1 VDDQEDD
8 LHALSELVSRGDQR
22 GLQELL
28 MKHRPRLRRMV
39 AARLDPRLASRVD
52 PSDIVQETFV
62 EAVKQLPSYIEKPAI
77 PFYPWLRQ
85 LTANRLAAA
94 YQHHLHAQRRSVA
107 REVSVDLGL
116 SSASVALLAD
126 RLVSSQ
132 TTPSREMGRK
142 ELERQV
148 REALG
153 RLPLID
159 REVLILKFVEQLSP
173 QETAAILGISA
184 EAVGMRRLR
193 ALRRLSDE
201 LREIGE

>member
-1 VDDQEDD
+1 VDGSDD
-8 LHALSELVSRGDQR
+8 DVKSLSELIAAGDR
-22 GLQELL
+22 AGIDAML
-28 MKHRPRLRRMV
+28 MQHRPRLRRMV

-52 PSDIVQETFV
+52 PSDIVQDAFV
-62 EAVKQLPSYIEKPAI
+62 EAVKQLPGYLAHPAI
-77 PFYPWLRQ
+77 PLYPWLRQ

-94 YQHHLHAQRRSVA
+94 YQQHLHAQRRSVA
-107 REVSVDLGL
+107 REVSIDLGL

-132 TTPSREMGRK
+132 STPSHEVGRQ

-148 REALG
+148 REALA

-159 REVLILKFVEQLSP
+159 REVLILRFVEQLSAP
-173 QETAAILGISA
+173 ETAAILGISS

-201 LREIGE
+201 LRGADQ

>member
-1 VDDQEDD
+1 MDRAGDD
-8 LHALSELVSRGDQR
+8 LESLSELVSSGNQP
-22 GLQELL
+22 GIEELL
-28 MKHRPRLRRMV
+28 MQHQPRLRRMV

-52 PSDIVQETFV
+52 PSDIVQEAFV
-62 EAVKQLPSYIEKPAI
+62 EAVKQLPGYIQQPAI
-77 PFYPWLRQ
+77 PLYPWLRQ
-85 LTANRLAAA
+85 LAANRLAAA
-94 YQHHLHAQRRSVA
+94 YQAHLHAQRRSVA
-107 REVSVDLGL
+107 REVSLDLGL

-132 TTPSREMGRK
+132 TTPSRELGRK

-148 REALG
+148 REALSK
-153 RLPLID
+153 LPLID
-159 REVLILKFVEQLSP
+159 REVLILRFVEQLSS

-201 LREIGE
+201 LREVDE